1 MSEQINR
8 PDLENVLEKLSK
20 RQDQHIAFMNSLE
33 QIRWQFTSAFGLA
46 AILSLFFLSTTTANF
61 ERIAAIV
68 LILIVSL
75 AGLITQIRIVGLF
88 WKLWDKIIVLQKEE
102 SDILKESYK
111 VREPIAKALIFP
123 RIVKDPR
130 TLDYLF
136 TVHVANCLVFSS
148 IFGLG
153 LALGLGATTVNLWVS
168 ILIGVAT
175 TVLLLTISYTISM
188 RYYRGME

>member
-1 MSEQINR
+1 MAQQLNR

-46 AILSLFFLSTTTANF
+46 AILSLFFLSTTTVNF
-61 ERIAAIV
+61 ERVAAII

-75 AGLITQIRIVGLF
+75 AGLVTQIRIVGLF
-88 WKLWDKIIVLQKEE
+88 WNLWDKIIVLQKEE
-102 SDILKESYK
+102 SDMLKESYK
-111 VREPIAKALIFP
+111 VREPIAKALLFP
-123 RIVKDPR
+123 RIVKDPK
-130 TLDYLF
+130 TSDYLL

-153 LALGLGATTVNLWVS
+153 RALGLGATIANLWVS
-168 ILIGVAT
+168 ILIGVVIT
-175 TVLLLTISYTISM
+175 ILLLTISYIISL